1 MKRLI
6 KLAESIKDK
15 ELREKVLD
23 ILKNPRL
30 SSKAFQKYTPE
41 KIEKAA
47 SMFAIGS
54 SSLGPVERDV
64 LNHTVTLTEFCIKA
78 AELFRE
84 KYELK
89 LNEDYLIAG
98 ALLHDIMKAF
108 EFKRDEK
115 GELEPTGIMLDHTML
130 GVAELYARGF
140 PEEVIHIVASH
151 FGEGGP
157 TPPRS
162 FEALTLHYLDSLI
175 SLVEYYH
182 LGRIN
187 LEKHIEEFKKK
198 MESIGEET
206 EEPK

>member
-1 MKRLI
+1 MEKLL
-6 KLAESIKDK
+6 KLAERIKDR
-15 ELREKVLD
+15 ELREKVIG
-23 ILKNPRL
+23 ILKDPKL
-30 SSKAFQKYTPE
+30 SNKNFQKYTPE

-47 SMFAIGS
+47 SVFAVGS
-54 SSLGPVERDV
+54 SNLGPVERDV
-64 LNHTVTLTEFCIKA
+64 LNHTVALTEFCIEASRIFKD
-78 AELFRE
+78 
-84 KYELK
+84 KYGLQ

-98 ALLHDIMKAF
+98 ALLHDLMKAF
-108 EFKRDEK
+108 EFKRDDK

-162 FEALTLHYLDSLI
+162 FEALVLHYLDSLV

-187 LEKHIEEFKKK
+187 LEKKIEEFKRQI
-198 MESIGEET
+198 EGAGEGT
-206 EEPK
+206 E